1 MVNEKVESGE
11 WEEVV
16 VMAVVMAVVTALSAS
31 HPLKNDTVV
40 VC

>member
-11 WEEVV
+11 WEEV
-16 VMAVVMAVVTALSAS
+16 VVMAVVTALSAS